1 MRAGGRPTL
10 LLDFLAAR
18 TGGQLTRAEAFLGRV
33 RDHDAETRL
42 HILHSNGALGFAESR
57 DDLVMDELH
66 FAAPGIALRRIAWQ
80 NTRLPALLQA
90 TGARGY
96 LTFSHDLP
104 MRFPAAVPAIVGVSN
119 LAPFS
124 ADARAAE
131 TRLPARLRL
140 DVLAHTIVSSARRA
154 RCVIALSE
162 TCRTTL
168 IERGVDAGKIE
179 VIPNGV
185 QVHPGIADPLA
196 RKTLLER
203 LGIRGD
209 FLLYVS
215 HFYRYKNFERLV
227 QAFASIEPTRRAE
240 LQLVLVGRPW
250 DADYHREI
258 TLLAARVGV
267 AGSTCI
273 IPGASG
279 VELSTLYASARLFVF
294 PSLIENSPNILLE
307 AMAHGV
313 PVVASDVAPMPEFGG
328 DAIGYFN
335 ASSADSMRVAIERA
349 LADPELRES
358 IARRTRARAAL
369 FSWDRFTARV
379 VSLYRSVLE

>member
-1 MRAGGRPTL
+1 MSHPVSRTL

-18 TGGQLTRAEAFLGRV
+18 TGGQLTRARAFLGGV
-33 RDHDAETRL
+33 RTHDPDTRL
-42 HILHSNGALGFAESR
+42 HVLHADGALGFVDDR
-57 DDLVMDELH
+57 RDLVVDELH
-66 FAAPGIALRRIAWQ
+66 FAAPGVALRRITWQ
-80 NTRLPALLQA
+80 NLRLPALLRS
-90 TGARGY
+90 TGADAY

-104 MRFPAAVPAIVGVSN
+104 SRFPETVPAIVGIAN

-131 TRLPARLRL
+131 TRMAARLRL
-140 DVLAHTIVSSARRA
+140 DLLARTIVSSARRA

-162 TCRTTL
+162 TCRGVL
-168 IERGVDAGKIE
+168 VDRGIDAGKIE

-185 QVHPGIADPLA
+185 DVLPGIDDRAT
-196 RKTLLER
+196 RSTLLAQY
-203 LGIRGD
+203 GITGD
-209 FLLYVS
+209 YLLYVS

-227 QAFASIEPTRRAE
+227 QAFAGIAPARRAG
-240 LQLVLVGRPW
+240 LQLVLVGKPW
-250 DADYHREI
+250 DADYHRAV
-258 TLLAARVGV
+258 TLLAERLGV
-267 AGSTCI
+267 AGSTRI

-328 DAIGYFN
+328 DAIGYFD
-335 ASSADSMRVAIERA
+335 AGSADSMRAAIGRA
-349 LADPELRES
+349 LEDPEPRES
-358 IARRTRARAAL
+358 IARRTRAQAAL
-369 FSWDRFTARV
+369 FTWDRFTERV
-379 VSLYRSVLE
+379 VALYRSVLG

>member
-1 MRAGGRPTL
+1 MSRPPSRTL

-18 TGGQLTRAEAFLGRV
+18 TGGQLTRARAFLGRV
-33 RDHDAETRL
+33 REHDPDTRL
-42 HILHSNGALGFAESR
+42 HILHSDGALGFVDDRS
-57 DDLVMDELH
+57 DLVVDELH
-66 FAAPGIALRRIAWQ
+66 FPAPGVALRRIAWQ
-80 NTRLPALLQA
+80 NLRLPAMLRS
-90 TGARGY
+90 TGADGY

-104 MRFPAAVPAIVGVSN
+104 SRFPAAVPAIVGVSN

-131 TRLPARLRL
+131 TRMAARLRL
-140 DVLAHTIVSSARRA
+140 DLLARTIVSSARRA

-162 TCRTTL
+162 TCRGML
-168 IERGVDAGKIE
+168 VDRGIDAGKIE

-185 QVHPGIADPLA
+185 DVLPGIEDPAARTRLLA
-196 RKTLLER
+196 EH
-203 LGIRGD
+203 GITGD
-209 FLLYVS
+209 YLLYVS

-227 QAFASIEPTRRAE
+227 QAFAGMAPERRAG
-240 LQLVLVGRPW
+240 LQLVLVGKPW
-250 DADYHREI
+250 DAGYHREVAQ
-258 TLLAARVGV
+258 LAERLGV
-267 AGSTCI
+267 AGSTRI

-328 DAIGYFN
+328 DAIGYFDPL
-335 ASSADSMRVAIERA
+335 SSDSMRAAIEQA
-349 LADPELRES
+349 LADPEPRES
-358 IARRTRARAAL
+358 IARRTRARADL
-369 FSWDRFTARV
+369 FTWDRFTARV
-379 VSLYRSVLE
+379 VALYRSVIA

>member
-1 MRAGGRPTL
+1 MSAGGRPTL

-18 TGGQLTRAEAFLGRV
+18 TGGQLTRARAFLGRV
-33 RDHDAETRL
+33 REHDPETLL
-42 HILHSNGALGFAESR
+42 HILHSNGALGFADARE
-57 DDLVMDELH
+57 DLTIDELQ
-66 FAAPGIALRRIAWQ
+66 FAAPGIAVRRVAWQ
-80 NTRLPALLQA
+80 NTRISAVLRA

-124 ADARAAE
+124 ADARDAE
-131 TRLPARLRL
+131 SRLTARLRL

-162 TCRTTL
+162 TCRSIL
-168 IERGVDAGKIE
+168 VERGVDVGKIE

-185 QVHPGIADPLA
+185 EVQPGLKDAVA
-196 RKTLLER
+196 RKTLLEGF
-203 LGIRGD
+203 GIHGD
-209 FLLYVS
+209 YLLYVS

-227 QAFASIEPTRRAE
+227 QAFADIEPSRRAG

-250 DADYHREI
+250 DAEYHREV
-258 TLLAARVGV
+258 TLLASRLGV
-267 AGSTCI
+267 AGSTRI
-273 IPGASG
+273 IAGAAG

-328 DAIGYFN
+328 DAIGYFD
-335 ASSADSMRVAIERA
+335 ASSADSMRAAIERA
-349 LADPELRES
+349 LADPEPRES
-358 IARRTRARAAL
+358 IAQRTRARAAL
-369 FSWDRFTARV
+369 FTWDRFTARV
-379 VSLYRSVLE
+379 VTLYRSVLG

>member
-1 MRAGGRPTL
+1 MSRHAQPTV

-18 TGGQLTRAEAFLGRV
+18 TGGQLTRARAFLGRV
-33 RDHDAETRL
+33 REHDPDTRL
-42 HILHSNGALGFAESR
+42 HILHSNGALGFLDDRA
-57 DDLVMDELH
+57 DLVVDELR

-80 NTRLPALLQA
+80 NARLPALLA
-90 TGARGY
+90 STGASAY

-104 MRFPAAVPAIVGVSN
+104 LRFPASIPAIVGVSN

-131 TRLPARLRL
+131 TRMMARLRL
-140 DVLAHTIVSSARRA
+140 DLLARTIVSSARRA

-162 TCRTTL
+162 ACRSML
-168 IERGVDAGKIE
+168 VERGVDAGRIE

-185 QVHPGIADPLA
+185 DVLPGIEDPAARSRLLA
-196 RKTLLER
+196 QY
-203 LGIRGD
+203 GITGD
-209 FLLYVS
+209 YLLYVS

-227 QAFASIEPTRRAE
+227 QAFAGIAPARRAG
-240 LQLVLVGRPW
+240 LQLVLVGKPW
-250 DADYHREI
+250 DADYHRAV
-258 TLLAARVGV
+258 TLLAERLGV
-267 AGSTCI
+267 AGSTRV

-328 DAIGYFN
+328 DAIGYFD
-335 ASSADSMRVAIERA
+335 AGSADSMRAAIERA
-349 LADPELRES
+349 LEDPEPRES
-358 IARRTRARAAL
+358 IARRTRAQAAL
-369 FSWDRFTARV
+369 FTWDRFTERV
-379 VSLYRSVLE
+379 VALYRSVLG